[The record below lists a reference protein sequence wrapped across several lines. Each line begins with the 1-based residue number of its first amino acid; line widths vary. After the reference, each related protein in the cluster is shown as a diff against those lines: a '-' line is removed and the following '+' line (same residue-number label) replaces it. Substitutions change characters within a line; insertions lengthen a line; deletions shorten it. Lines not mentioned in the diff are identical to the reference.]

1 MSETDEATSRRGRL
15 RIPDPMVLIFAVL
28 VVAAILTHLVP
39 SGTFEREV
47 IEGQTRVVPGSY
59 HEAPGDAASFFDVFV
74 SVPRGLMAAAQY
86 LFIVFIAG
94 GLFNVLSSTKA
105 LENFVGTVVKVVGLK
120 RRGLIVWLTTF
131 VFGFFGIAVGFENN
145 IALVPIALLVARA
158 IGGSNL
164 VGAGMAVGGIGV
176 GFALSPI
183 NPYTVGV
190 SQKIAELPMFSGA
203 VLRSALVLTA
213 LAGVASYTTWALR
226 RHVSD
231 PDDGSGEGLSKP
243 LHAYSLSRKD
253 LVVLSIFGG
262 GLVAMLIGVFTEG
275 WYINEIAGVFL
286 AIAIFVALA
295 TGMGGD
301 DFVARM
307 MEGASSVTPGAL
319 VIGLAA
325 SIQVVLEDG
334 LIIDTLIVGLSELLD
349 GLPITIAAVMMSVV
363 QGVLNFFIPSGSGQA
378 MVTMPILIPL
388 GDLIGM
394 TRQTTV
400 LAFQV
405 GDGLT
410 NLVVPT
416 SGGTL
421 AMLAMGRVS
430 YGAWLKFCFPLML
443 GVYGLSWA
451 FIVAAVSMGWS

>member
-1 MSETDEATSRRGRL
+1 
-15 RIPDPMVLIFAVL
+15 MVLIFGVL
-28 VVAAILTHLVP
+28 VLSALVTHLVP
-39 SGTFEREV
+39 AGSFEREV
-47 IEGQTRVVPGSY
+47 IDGQTRVIPGSF
-59 HEAPGDAASFFDVFV
+59 HAVEGSPASFFDVFV
-74 SVPRGLMAAAQY
+74 AVPRGLMAAGQY

-94 GLFNVLSSTKA
+94 GLFHVLSSTHA
-105 LENFVGTVVKVVGLK
+105 LENFVGTTVKFVGLK
-120 RRGLIVWLTTF
+120 RRGVIVWITTF

-145 IALVPIALLVARA
+145 IALVPISLLVARA
-158 IGGSNL
+158 IGGSNM

-190 SQKIAELPMFSGA
+190 SHEIAELPMFSGA
-203 VLRSALVLTA
+203 AVRAALVLLS
-213 LAGVASYTTWALR
+213 LAGVAMYTTRALR
-226 RHVSD
+226 IHPPEED
-231 PDDGSGEGLSKP
+231 DDDGTGLSKP
-243 LHAYSLSRKD
+243 LDDYSLSWNDAK
-253 LVVLSIFGG
+253 VLAIFGG
-262 GLVAMLIGVFTEG
+262 GLVVMLVGVFTAG

-286 AIAIFVALA
+286 AIAVFVALA
-295 TGMGGD
+295 TGTSGD
-301 DFVARM
+301 EFVDQM
-307 MEGASSVTPGAL
+307 MKGASAVTPGAL

-334 LIIDTLIVGLSELLD
+334 QVIDTLIVALSETLD
-349 GLPITIAAVMMSVV
+349 GLSVAVAAVMMSIV

-388 GDLIGM
+388 GDLIGI

-430 YGAWLKFCFPLML
+430 YSAWLRFCFPLMA
-443 GVYGLSWA
+443 GVYVLSWA
-451 FIVAAVSMGWS
+451 FIIGAVMLGWS